1 MSRAITLAFPNL
13 SFYAIILPMTA
24 DELREKYIKF
34 FVSRGHARI
43 EGKSLLPDN
52 DPTVLFTTAGMHPLV
67 PYLLGEEHPAGKR
80 LVNYQKCI
88 RTGDI
93 DSVGDASHLT
103 FFEMLGNWSLGDYF
117 KEGAI
122 EMSFE
127 FLTAPE
133 WLGIPLEKLGV
144 TVFMGE
150 GEVPRDDESAGV
162 WKRLGISENRIAYLP
177 KEDNWWGPAGST
189 GPCGPDSEM
198 FYYVGEEPCGPDC
211 KPGCS
216 CGKWLEIWNDVFMQY
231 NKNAGGEYE
240 PLARKCVDTGMGIE
254 RTVTILNGRQSVY
267 DTDIFAPIIE
277 AIGAACGG
285 YRYGADGERD
295 RSVRII
301 ADHVRS
307 ASFILGDP
315 RAVSP
320 SNVGAGYVLR
330 RLIRRAVRH
339 GRKMIHGAQ
348 DDAPGRESGPFLSP
362 VASVIVDQLKV
373 PYPELEENRAFI
385 INELDREEAKF
396 METLQKGEHEFE
408 KLLPNL
414 LKDPRRIMSG
424 RLAFKLYDTYGFP
437 IELTEELAREQG
449 MTVNRAEFDEAFK
462 KHQELSRSQSGL
474 VFKGGLGDQGE
485 AAVAYHT
492 ATHLLHKALRM
503 ILGDHVAQKGSNIT
517 AERMRFDFSLGAPM
531 TREEIQKAEDI
542 VNEQIRRD
550 LPVSM
555 EVMSIDEA
563 KAAGAIALFGEK
575 YESRVKVYTIGNS
588 PADFFTK
595 EGCGGPHLERTGVM
609 GKFKI
614 QKEQSSSAGVRRI
627 RAVLE

>member
-1 MSRAITLAFPNL
+1 
-13 SFYAIILPMTA
+13 MTA
-24 DELREKYIKF
+24 DELRDKYIEF

-43 EGKSLLPDN
+43 QGKSLLPDN

-67 PYLLGEEHPAGKR
+67 PYLLGEEHPAGRR

-93 DSVGDASHLT
+93 DSVGDSSHLT

-127 FLTAPE
+127 FLTSPQ
-133 WLGIPLEKLGV
+133 WLGIPVEKLGV
-144 TVFMGE
+144 SVFKGD
-150 GEVPRDDESAGV
+150 GAVPRDDESAAV
-162 WKRLGISENRIAYLP
+162 WKRLGIPENRIAHLP
-177 KEDNWWGPAGST
+177 REDNWWGPAGST

-198 FYYVGEEPCGPDC
+198 FYYVGDAPCGPGC

-231 NKNAGGEYE
+231 NKTAEGVYE
-240 PLARKCVDTGMGIE
+240 TLSRKCVDTGMGIE

-267 DTDIFAPIIE
+267 ETGIFAPLIRAIE
-277 AIGAACGG
+277 AAAGG
-285 YRYGADGERD
+285 YCYGTDAEKD

-315 RAVSP
+315 KAVSP

-339 GRKMIHGAQ
+339 GRKLTHDVPEH
-348 DDAPGRESGPFLSP
+348 DDTASRNDAAVQGHKGLFLSP
-362 VASVIVDQLKV
+362 LAGVIVDQLKG
-373 PYPELEENRAFI
+373 PYPELAENRAFI
-385 INELDREEAKF
+385 VSELDREESKF

-414 LKDPRRIMSG
+414 LKDPRKIMSG

-437 IELTEELAREQG
+437 IELTEELAGEQG

-462 KHQELSRSQSGL
+462 KHQELSRSQSGQ

-485 AAVAYHT
+485 RAVTYHT
-492 ATHLLHKALRM
+492 ATHLLHKSLRM
-503 ILGDHVAQKGSNIT
+503 VLGEHVAQKGSNIT
-517 AERMRFDFSLGAPM
+517 AERMRFDFSHNAPM
-531 TREEIQKAEDI
+531 SPEEIKKVEAI

-550 LPVSM
+550 LPVTM
-555 EVMSIDEA
+555 EVMSLEEA
-563 KAAGAIALFGEK
+563 KAAGATALFGEK
-575 YESRVKVYTIGNS
+575 YESQVKVYTIGNS
-588 PADFFTK
+588 PVDFFSK
-595 EGCGGPHLERTGVM
+595 EVCGGPHVERTGNM
-609 GKFKI
+609 GTFKV